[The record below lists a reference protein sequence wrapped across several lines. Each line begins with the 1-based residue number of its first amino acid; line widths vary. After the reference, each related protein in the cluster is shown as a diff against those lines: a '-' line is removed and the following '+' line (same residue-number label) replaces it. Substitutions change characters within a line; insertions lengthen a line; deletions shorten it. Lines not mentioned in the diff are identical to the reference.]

1 MAQFRQAQSSQRRFQ
16 QNVIFAMTLN
26 TEGNNVNIFERV
38 SMCASDMK
46 APPLLFNDK

>member
-1 MAQFRQAQSSQRRFQ
+1 MAQFKLNHTKDDWFQ
-16 QNVIFAMTLN
+16 QNVIFAMTLY

-46 APPLLFNDK
+46 APPLLFSDK